1 MNSILIHEAAVK
13 PLGHLRKRKT
23 NGDSYEFIQIKTPLS
38 VKLLRPGPCPFRR
51 SPADCVMDTATSS
64 CCCTSHRPHLE
75 KICKQAGGSRSLT
88 HADGPLWAALL
99 NVQERRWRSHSS
111 FCPSTKLRVTV
122 GLTDTRDSDRDVND
136 KLDVTQS
143 KCL

>member
-88 HADGPLWAALL
+88 TQTGRCGCIQHLFSKVTIAAAGGIQHVLSAMTGHSGDADVQYAALRTL
-99 NVQERRWRSHSS
+99 SS
-111 FCPSTKLRVTV
+111 LALGNK
-122 GLTDTRDSDRDVND
+122 GH
-136 KLDVTQS
+136 
-143 KCL
+143 